1 MSSSIAV
8 EKDRRFATTLA
19 RGLSVLRA
27 FRPLD
32 DGLGNAEIAER
43 TGLPKS
49 TVSRLTFTL
58 QSLGYLNQLGRRDRY
73 RPGPAL
79 LALGNLASASL
90 SYVDL
95 SSPIMQK
102 LANDTGTMSVL
113 AVRDGK
119 KMLLVKTWRP
129 VGVASLWLDAGQ
141 RVPFDGSSSGHAM
154 LAALTVERFQDV
166 VDQLQGDQLQAHQL
180 PENTLLRSE
189 RAQQI
194 RDLAARQLRTSG
206 FAVADPAEY
215 FTPNIHAA
223 SVPFQ
228 PSDLGEPVVFTCG
241 AVPDDLPLE
250 RLHKIVGPALRASV
264 SELERLM
271 GQSQVHAGAGVQ

>member
-1 MSSSIAV
+1 MDSSIPP

-32 DGLGNAEIAER
+32 EGLGNAEIAER

-58 QSLGYLNQLGRRDRY
+58 QSLGYLNHLGRRDRY

-79 LALGNLASASL
+79 LALANLASASM
-90 SYVDL
+90 SFVDL
-95 SSPIMQK
+95 SAPVMQR
-102 LANDTGTMSVL
+102 LSNETGTMSVL
-113 AVRDGK
+113 AVRDGN

-129 VGVASLWLDAGQ
+129 VGVASLWLEVGQ
-141 RVPFDGSSSGHAM
+141 RVPFDGSSSGHAL
-154 LAALTVERFQDV
+154 LASLSAERFQDV
-166 VDQLQGDQLQAHQL
+166 VNQLQGDS
-180 PENTLLRSE
+180 LLTPE

-194 RDLAARQLRTSG
+194 RDGAANQLLTTG
-206 FAVADPAEY
+206 FAVADPDEY

-228 PSDLGEPVVFTCG
+228 PRDLGEPVVFTCG
-241 AVPDDLPLE
+241 AVPNDLPLA
-250 RLHKIVGPALRASV
+250 RLYQTVGPALKASV
-264 SELERLM
+264 SELERMM
-271 GQSQVHAGAGVQ
+271 GQSPVLVDTGVS